1 MANTGYGACEDVDAT
16 TSTAITNRSTANK
29 NVGGGSTRGQYLS
42 WMTKRKPWVRAYS
55 CASTYV
61 GKTLGD
67 TGKPQ
72 NLSDLYH
79 SDNRPKPGITNFNT
93 TEEGTH
99 GGFKE
104 ATLKFVCWTKD
115 DFSELAVAF
124 LTYGRTVTVEWGW
137 SVDTSG
143 TTVAAAGFADSRCS
157 LPDPDFYKKI
167 KAHRDSYE
175 ACMDVIR
182 GQVTDFSWAIGANGS
197 FECEC
202 TLTSMAGNVAAMPA
216 KAATKD
222 CSCPEDAKED
232 EAEKGPTFNV
242 LQTLESM
249 KEQCMEDEQTLT
261 IGGVVCGVGMNAD
274 AADDQS
280 GADESKWP
288 FGLGSA
294 TLQLNFITFE
304 CFEEYVVNHN
314 IMPITDDAGDD
325 GIDRAKASTV
335 CGTGYG
341 SVANSGNSY
350 EGLFYSNHSV
360 CRGGVTDVVSGDPS
374 VCLIPGSTYTDLTV
388 SSFNK
393 ISGDFSGLSAQAPDG
408 IYLGG
413 ILLNIQMLEEEFNAL
428 GKDDGAS
435 TYVKR
440 VLDRVTEACGG
451 FWNFTMV
458 PHPQAE
464 SIVQWLDIDKSPQS
478 GVPSVLTIP
487 AYGKDSIA
495 RNVSTQT
502 ESDPDFRAQITYGA
516 NNTNGKGG
524 GNKSGGISLWTEGVT
539 DTFKDSIR
547 VSSECADQDTKENC
561 NPPNEQ
567 KNDELDLEKVKDIFK
582 NLGKEISPE
591 STGAGKRSAKSLALG
606 ETDPVAEPRVV
617 PLPITLD
624 VELDGIGGFTFG
636 NLITTDYLPSQ
647 YDGYCFQITKVE
659 QALDNSD
666 WKTTLACGFMRK
678 TP

>member
-16 TSTAITNRSTANK
+16 TSKAIDNRSSANK
-29 NVGGGSTRGQYLS
+29 NVGGGDTRGQYLS

-55 CASTYV
+55 CAST
-61 GKTLGD
+61 GGILGD
-67 TGKPQ
+67 TGKIS
-72 NLSDLYH
+72 NLTDLYH
-79 SDNRPKPGITNFNT
+79 TTNRPKPGITALNIS
-93 TEEGTH
+93 EEGTH

-104 ATLKFVCWTKD
+104 ASLKFVCWTKD
-115 DFSELAVAF
+115 DFSDLAPQF
-124 LTYGRTVTVEWGW
+124 LTYGRTVTIEWGW
-137 SVDTSG
+137 TVDTSG
-143 TTVAAAGFADSRCS
+143 TNVKAGTYEDSRCK
-157 LPDPDFYKKI
+157 LPDPQFYKKI

-175 ACMDVIR
+175 ACTDALR
-182 GQVTDFSWAIGANGS
+182 GAVTDFSWAIGANGS

-232 EAEKGPTFNV
+232 EAEKGPTFNI
-242 LQTLESM
+242 LQTLDAA
-249 KEQCMEDEQTLT
+249 KEQCMEDDQTFT
-261 IGGVVCGVGMNAD
+261 DGSGNVCGVGMNAD
-274 AADDQS
+274 AADDQA

-314 IMPITDDAGDD
+314 LMPITDDAGDD
-325 GIDRAKASTV
+325 GIDRSDASTV

-341 SVANSGNSY
+341 NLSNTGNKY

-360 CRGGVTDVVSGDPS
+360 CRGGVTDVVSGDPG
-374 VCLIPGSTYTDLTV
+374 VCLIPGSAYTDKTV

-393 ISGDFSGLSAQAPDG
+393 VSSDFSGLSAQAPDG

-464 SIVQWLDIDKSPQS
+464 SIVQWLDIDNSPQA
-478 GVPSVLTIP
+478 GTPAVLTLP
-487 AYGKDSIA
+487 AYGKNSIA
-495 RNVSTQT
+495 RSVSTQT

-524 GNKSGGISLWTEGVT
+524 GNKSGGISLWTEGIT
-539 DTFKDSIR
+539 DLFKDAIR
-547 VSSECADQDTKENC
+547 VSSECADTDIKDNC
-561 NPPNEQ
+561 TPEKEQ
-567 KNDELDLEKVKDIFK
+567 KDSEPETVDMEKVFT
-582 NLGKEISPE
+582 NLGKEISPD
-591 STGAGKRSAKSLALG
+591 STAAAKRCAKTLALG
-606 ETDPVAEPRVV
+606 ETDPVAPSRVV

-659 QALDNSD
+659 HALDNAD

-678 TP
+678 NP

>member
-1 MANTGYGACEDVDAT
+1 
-16 TSTAITNRSTANK
+16 
-29 NVGGGSTRGQYLS
+29 
-42 WMTKRKPWVRAYS
+42 
-55 CASTYV
+55 
-61 GKTLGD
+61 
-67 TGKPQ
+67 
-72 NLSDLYH
+72 
-79 SDNRPKPGITNFNT
+79 
-93 TEEGTH
+93 
-99 GGFKE
+99 
-104 ATLKFVCWTKD
+104 
-115 DFSELAVAF
+115 
-124 LTYGRTVTVEWGW
+124 
-137 SVDTSG
+137 
-143 TTVAAAGFADSRCS
+143 
-157 LPDPDFYKKI
+157 
-167 KAHRDSYE
+167 
-175 ACMDVIR
+175 
-182 GQVTDFSWAIGANGS
+182 
-197 FECEC
+197 
-202 TLTSMAGNVAAMPA
+202 
-216 KAATKD
+216 
-222 CSCPEDAKED
+222 
-232 EAEKGPTFNV
+232 
-242 LQTLESM
+242 
-249 KEQCMEDEQTLT
+249 
-261 IGGVVCGVGMNAD
+261 
-274 AADDQS
+274 
-280 GADESKWP
+280 
-288 FGLGSA
+288 
-294 TLQLNFITFE
+294 
-304 CFEEYVVNHN
+304 
-314 IMPITDDAGDD
+314 
-325 GIDRAKASTV
+325 
-335 CGTGYG
+335 
-341 SVANSGNSY
+341 
-350 EGLFYSNHSV
+350 
-360 CRGGVTDVVSGDPS
+360 
-374 VCLIPGSTYTDLTV
+374 
-388 SSFNK
+388 
-393 ISGDFSGLSAQAPDG
+393 
-408 IYLGG
+408 
-413 ILLNIQMLEEEFNAL
+413 MLEEEFNAL

-561 NPPNEQ
+561 NPKNEQ
-567 KNDELDLEKVKDIFK
+567 KNDEPEQAKLEDIFK

-591 STGAGKRSAKSLALG
+591 STGAAKRCAKTLALG
-606 ETDPVAEPRVV
+606 ETDPVAGPRVV